1 MLASDSDQGLPVD
14 WEAVRERECG
24 DHVMETMAGWLV
36 RLDKAGHSPHNTWN
50 NYDICGTFQIRGDSW
65 IFQTLIDVLILR
77 LDRDEEDGN
86 DPHTIL
92 VSLVFQFIYIGMIDI
107 GNWKFT
113 KLGWIWWK
121 FDVWFIFLDLF
132 WVIKLQNMK
141 LLQIDDW
148 TIYTSTYF
156 QCLLCWMS
164 TECWRWF
171 NSVRMLTM

>member
-1 MLASDSDQGLPVD
+1 
-14 WEAVRERECG
+14 
-24 DHVMETMAGWLV
+24 METMAGWLV
-36 RLDKAGHSPHNTWN
+36 RLDKAGHSAHNTWN

-92 VSLVFQFIYIGMIDI
+92 VSLVFQFIYKGMIDI
-107 GNWKFT
+107 NNWKFT

-148 TIYTSTYF
+148 IIYQY
-156 QCLLCWMS
+156 LLSMSSLLNVDWMLMMIQFCENVDNKIARIPVS
-164 TECWRWF
+164 WACPVYWLVGGWLRH
-171 NSVRMLTM
+171 